1 MGAITA
7 AMVKELRELTG
18 AGMMDSKKALAAVEG
33 DMEKAIEFLREKGLA
48 GAQKKASRIAAEGMV
63 AVLVSED
70 GKKGVAV
77 EVNAETDF
85 VAKNEKFRTYV
96 GEVAQQALN
105 TNATDL
111 QGFLAE
117 PWTADPSLTVK
128 EELSSM
134 ISVIGEKLDI
144 RRFRQLKEENGFVE
158 SYVHAG
164 GKIGVLLAVETDVV
178 NDAVKEM
185 AKNVAMQ
192 VAALKP
198 LYTSDAEVDAD
209 YLEKEKE
216 ILAAQIK
223 NDPKMANK
231 PEKVI
236 EGAVQGRLQKELKE
250 ICLLDQVYVKAEDG
264 KQNVASYVASV
275 AKANQAHITIR
286 PLSAMRPA
294 RVLSIRARTLRKKS
308 QSRCRAKKHL
318 ETIRKRANRRGCAG
332 SLFLLKLLALAC

>member
-63 AVLVSED
+63 AVLVSAD

-85 VAKNEKFRTYV
+85 VAKNEKFRNYV

-111 QGFLAE
+111 EGFLAE

-209 YLEKEKE
+209 YLEKERE

-275 AKANQAHITIR
+275 AKANQAHITIKTFVR
-286 PLSAMRPA
+286 YETGEGLEHKNENFAEE
-294 RVLSIRARTLRKKS
+294 V
-308 QSRCRAKKHL
+308 AKQMQ
-318 ETIRKRANRRGCAG
+318 G
-332 SLFLLKLLALAC
+332 

>member
-105 TNATDL
+105 TDATDL
-111 QGFLAE
+111 EGFLAE

-209 YLEKEKE
+209 YLEKERE

-275 AKANQAHITIR
+275 AKANQAHITIKTFVR
-286 PLSAMRPA
+286 YETGEGLEHKNENFAEE
-294 RVLSIRARTLRKKS
+294 V
-308 QSRCRAKKHL
+308 AKQMQ
-318 ETIRKRANRRGCAG
+318 G
-332 SLFLLKLLALAC
+332 

>member
-70 GKKGVAV
+70 GKK
-77 EVNAETDF
+77 
-85 VAKNEKFRTYV
+85 FRTYV
-96 GEVAQQALN
+96 SEVAQQALN

-111 QGFLAE
+111 EGFLAE

-192 VAALKP
+192 VAGLKP
-198 LYTSDAEVDAD
+198 LYTSDA
-209 YLEKEKE
+209 
-216 ILAAQIK
+216 
-223 NDPKMANK
+223 
-231 PEKVI
+231 
-236 EGAVQGRLQKELKE
+236 
-250 ICLLDQVYVKAEDG
+250 
-264 KQNVASYVASV
+264 
-275 AKANQAHITIR
+275 
-286 PLSAMRPA
+286 
-294 RVLSIRARTLRKKS
+294 
-308 QSRCRAKKHL
+308 
-318 ETIRKRANRRGCAG
+318 
-332 SLFLLKLLALAC
+332 

>member
-48 GAQKKASRIAAEGMV
+48 GAQKKASRIAAEGIV
-63 AVLVSED
+63 AVVVSED

-111 QGFLAE
+111 EGFLAE

-209 YLEKEKE
+209 YLEKERE

-275 AKANQAHITIR
+275 AKANQAHITIKTFVR
-286 PLSAMRPA
+286 YETGEGLEHKNENFAEE
-294 RVLSIRARTLRKKS
+294 V
-308 QSRCRAKKHL
+308 AKQMQ
-318 ETIRKRANRRGCAG
+318 G
-332 SLFLLKLLALAC
+332 

>member
-105 TNATDL
+105 TDATDL
-111 QGFLAE
+111 EGFLAE

-209 YLEKEKE
+209 YLEKERE
-216 ILAAQIK
+216 ILAAQSK

-264 KQNVASYVASV
+264 KQNVASYVTSV
-275 AKANQAHITIR
+275 AKANQAHITIKTFVR
-286 PLSAMRPA
+286 YETGEGLEH
-294 RVLSIRARTLRKKS
+294 KS
-308 QSRCRAKKHL
+308 ENFAEEVAKQMQ
-318 ETIRKRANRRGCAG
+318 G
-332 SLFLLKLLALAC
+332 

>member
-111 QGFLAE
+111 EGFLAE

-178 NDAVKEM
+178 DDAVKEM

-209 YLEKEKE
+209 YLEKERE

-275 AKANQAHITIR
+275 AKANQAHITIKTFVR
-286 PLSAMRPA
+286 YETGEGLEHKNENFAEE
-294 RVLSIRARTLRKKS
+294 V
-308 QSRCRAKKHL
+308 AKQMQ
-318 ETIRKRANRRGCAG
+318 G
-332 SLFLLKLLALAC
+332 

>member
-105 TNATDL
+105 TDATDL
-111 QGFLAE
+111 EGFLAE

-209 YLEKEKE
+209 YLEKERE

-236 EGAVQGRLQKELKE
+236 EGAVQGRLQKELP
-250 ICLLDQVYVKAEDG
+250 
-264 KQNVASYVASV
+264 SP
-275 AKANQAHITIR
+275 TR
-286 PLSAMRPA
+286 
-294 RVLSIRARTLRKKS
+294 
-308 QSRCRAKKHL
+308 
-318 ETIRKRANRRGCAG
+318 
-332 SLFLLKLLALAC
+332 